1 MDKCRESP
9 PTDWPAAAYVL
20 LGREDLALSCLAH
33 SHKYKELETQTNV
46 KLISMSTPYM
56 LHLHPV
62 TVPPTSSDM
71 IGLDSTKFEDTDSV
85 DGSMTDG
92 MEHIFNSS
100 TQLRYGRDLRLNEVW
115 FRSLTRIGL
124 ILLEQIVYYYILIAA
139 VLKLESGWKIHLL
152 LLLLLPPLPSTHTST
167 YKEKGRNKKP
177 PYCVAPLSA
186 KQQI

>member
-33 SHKYKELETQTNV
+33 SHKHKELESQTNV
-46 KLISMSTPYM
+46 NLISMSTPYM

-62 TVPPTSSDM
+62 TIPSSSSNM

-100 TQLRYGRDLRLNEVW
+100 TQLRYGRDLRLNEV
-115 FRSLTRIGL
+115 SLCPLPDPIIVLIESRCIRIGL
-124 ILLEQIVYYYILIAA
+124 
-139 VLKLESGWKIHLL
+139 LKLFE
-152 LLLLLPPLPSTHTST
+152 
-167 YKEKGRNKKP
+167 
-177 PYCVAPLSA
+177 
-186 KQQI
+186 